1 MWYILFSA
9 IVIDYCKITMEV
21 RAAMNVTICDNS
33 IELGKS
39 AAEASAVILNE
50 QIQLKGKARI
60 ILSTGASQFN
70 VVKALAEQAV
80 DWSKVEMFHLDEY
93 VNLPITHKASFRKYL
108 QERFVDLLPQ
118 LKKAHF
124 VSGEGDVRASI
135 EKLTDEIRKE
145 PIDLALIGIGE
156 NAHIAFN
163 DPPANFETTEA
174 YMVVNLDEVCKLQQ
188 VREGWFPTIDDVPA
202 QAITMTV
209 HQILQSKV
217 IISCVPHKEK
227 ANAIKN
233 FFESDVHRQIPAT
246 ILKTH
251 ANISLYL
258 DKESASMTDKKF
270 LTNLAE

>member
-1 MWYILFSA
+1 MRYILFHKT
-9 IVIDYCKITMEV
+9 VIDYCNLLMGVRTSMEV
-21 RAAMNVTICDNS
+21 TIFDNS
-33 IELGKS
+33 VELGKS
-39 AAEASAVILNE
+39 AAEASAAILNE
-50 QIQLKGKARI
+50 QIKLKGKARI
-60 ILSTGASQFN
+60 VLSTGASQFT
-70 VVKALAEQAV
+70 VVKALTEQKV

-108 QERFVDLLPQ
+108 QERFVDLLPE

-124 VSGEGDVRASI
+124 VNGDGDVRMNI
-135 EKLTDEIRKE
+135 EQLTKEIRKE

-174 YMVVNLDEVCKLQQ
+174 FMLVNLDEACKLQQ
-188 VREGWFPTIDDVPA
+188 VREGWFSSIDDVPDK
-202 QAITMTV
+202 AITMTV

-233 FFESDVHRQIPAT
+233 FFENDTNRNIPAT

-251 ANISLYL
+251 ANFTLYI
-258 DKESASMTDKKF
+258 DRESASMTDEKH
-270 LTNLAE
+270 LTNLVE